1 MVLKI
6 LSFGLGS
13 EKALVQKKW
22 QLLLLHPFNGFFQD
36 NLGKPT
42 PER

>member
-1 MVLKI
+1 MIQIQHIFIKQLKQI
-6 LSFGLGS
+6 NNFANKSH
-13 EKALVQKKW
+13 
-22 QLLLLHPFNGFFQD
+22 LLLHPFNGFFQD